1 MLSTDQEIIDVHCQ
15 SIVTQK
21 GGGGGYICANPND
34 FCSSYGDLRCAKKK
48 KRREHNHGSVVLTCS
63 PYVQKLKKYAIRK
76 NELELKS
83 VEDKCVEGHSY
94 TQKTLFK
101 TNLSTTEKT
110 TLVCTV
116 TGCSPLQS
124 LENLGFGV
132 MNASCLAH

>member
-1 MLSTDQEIIDVHCQ
+1 MR
-15 SIVTQK
+15 K
-21 GGGGGYICANPND
+21 K
-34 FCSSYGDLRCAKKK
+34 KKK